1 MTTPSMRDVAA
12 QHRWSMIK
20 HGCLCDDER
29 TYGEWPAHFAA
40 AWREV
45 CTIRTVEQLDAL
57 PEGAIIRD
65 RGGRVFEQTTNW
77 RCAGKGFTAWWS
89 ETGEEGEASSD
100 ELDDLPALLIWSP
113 DWEVT
118 P

>member
-1 MTTPSMRDVAA
+1 MNLPEVLA
-12 QHRWSMIK
+12 QHRPYGLDCSCYRPINSNDDWSR
-20 HGCLCDDER
+20 HANE
-29 TYGEWPAHFAA
+29 
-40 AWREV
+40 AWREA

-57 PEGAIIRD
+57 PEGAIVRD

-100 ELDDLPALLIWSP
+100 ELNDLPALLIWNP
-113 DWEVT
+113 NWEAR
-118 P
+118 